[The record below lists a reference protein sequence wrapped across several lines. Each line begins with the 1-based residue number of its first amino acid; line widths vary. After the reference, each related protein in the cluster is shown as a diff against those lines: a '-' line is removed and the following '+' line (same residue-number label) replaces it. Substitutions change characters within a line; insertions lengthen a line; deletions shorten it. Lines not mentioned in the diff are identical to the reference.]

1 MGVDDHCMFCSIMFA
16 VPAAKA
22 CADAGDLREAHQ
34 YLQTAEKSAQ
44 LWKGTSWQASL
55 METKARIALAE
66 HDLDAAA
73 GFWAYAA
80 DLFDSAGQPRDA
92 LRCREQ
98 DADTRRVPSL
108 SRRRADAS

>member
-1 MGVDDHCMFCSIMFA
+1 MFA

-22 CADAGDLREAHQ
+22 CADVGDLREARQ

-73 GFWAYAA
+73 GFWAHAA

-92 LRCREQ
+92 ERCREREA
-98 DADTRRVPSL
+98 DARRVPSL